1 MTKFNCDMTH
11 QLAVFSPQSTVAF
24 DSFAQS
30 DENTF
35 WYASDLAMMLGY
47 NDMQAILIA
56 INRAHSVCFQLEIA
70 ITENFMQTAAPH

>member
-11 QLAVFSPQSTVAF
+11 QLAVFSPQSTVTF

-47 NDMQAILIA
+47 NDMQAI
-56 INRAHSVCFQLEIA
+56 
-70 ITENFMQTAAPH
+70 

>member
-30 DENTF
+30 DDNTF
-35 WYASDLAMMLGY
+35 WYASDLAMMLGI
-47 NDMQAILIA
+47 Q
-56 INRAHSVCFQLEIA
+56 
-70 ITENFMQTAAPH
+70 